1 MRLFTPRSP
10 DFFPFSFP
18 TFVLLTQMIAKGL
31 WVSGS
36 PRCASCGFPA
46 LTKDAEEKLMV
57 EVAKQQLLDKLHL
70 KERPNIT
77 QAVPRVA
84 LLTALRKLHSGR
96 VRPDRTLEQENN
108 LLKKDQSYE
117 IVSFADIRKSGIL
130 HFLHC
135 QLIL

>member
-1 MRLFTPRSP
+1 MRLFTSRSP
-10 DFFPFSFP
+10 VSFPFSFP
-18 TFVLLTQMIAKGL
+18 AFVLLTQMVVKGP

-46 LTKDAEEKLMV
+46 LTKDAEEKLMI

-77 QAVPRVA
+77 QGVPRVA

-96 VRPDRTLEQENN
+96 VRPNKTLEQERNS
-108 LLKKDQSYE
+108 LKTDQSYE
-117 IVSFADIRKSGIL
+117 IVSFADIRKSGFHVSVI
-130 HFLHC
+130 
-135 QLIL
+135 